1 MVSIIAVPNSITN
14 EFNNDEEEI
23 KVLRASF
30 FSQIFSSFFSEY
42 IVMLDYSA
50 PMFLLF
56 VVIHCTQGSYMF
68 EILWPSLFY
77 YFASQAPF
85 LVQHLRWT
93 VSNYGLKVRR
103 LNSLCNC
110 NTSNSNHKLTYY
122 NTIHFFLRSPMLWIF
137 HVINLKAQQ
146 LKLTRITTMIHQQKL
161 G

>member
-1 MVSIIAVPNSITN
+1 MKKKLKSY
-14 EFNNDEEEI
+14 
-23 KVLRASF
+23 VLPFSHKYFVLNFSF
-30 FSQIFSSFFSEY
+30 EY
-42 IVMLDYSA
+42 IIMLDYSA